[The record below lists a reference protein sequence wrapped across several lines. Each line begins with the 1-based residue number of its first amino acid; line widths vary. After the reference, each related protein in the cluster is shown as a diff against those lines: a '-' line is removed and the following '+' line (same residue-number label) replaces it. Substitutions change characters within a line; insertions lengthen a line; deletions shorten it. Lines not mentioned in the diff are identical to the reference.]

1 MLDTNSVQHYIR
13 VMKNRMRKITITL
26 EESLARWARAEAA
39 RKDTSVSR
47 LLADILKA
55 RVIDEEQYPRAM
67 RQAMRQAL
75 ARKPFFKSDGRYA
88 SRDELHD
95 RTGER

>member
-13 VMKNRMRKITITL
+13 VMKNRMRKITL

>member
-1 MLDTNSVQHYIR
+1 
-13 VMKNRMRKITITL
+13 MKNRMRKITITL

-55 RVIDEEQYPRAM
+55 RMIDEEQYARAM
-67 RQAMRQAL
+67 QQAL